1 MVRAASLSAVSQT
14 PRGSAAAAVA
24 DIAASTKIPIDSAAP
39 TLLPSVRLT
48 GIHLPPSEQGHT
60 PLTAAPSLRSRLHPA
75 RAGLFQSG
83 NLEGVPDGYR
93 RQPRGTGTRQARDRR
108 MKPRGQRGTMA
119 VSASTQRKIAF
130 ADGFQIG

>member
-14 PRGSAAAAVA
+14 PRGSAAKAVA

-83 NLEGVPDGYR
+83 GTSTACRTVTGVSLEFR
-93 RQPRGTGTRQARDRR
+93 SR
-108 MKPRGQRGTMA
+108 
-119 VSASTQRKIAF
+119 SL
-130 ADGFQIG
+130 